1 MKVRFLPCDREL
13 ECSEG
18 MTILQ
23 AAQKLGLEVDA
34 PCGGHGKCGK
44 CLVKVENRTIQSRP
58 KGDDMEN
65 HAIQN
70 RQEGDAPASAL
81 ESCGE
86 SKQKPASVRGSQ
98 EESGWEADEQEVLA
112 CQTLLQDGMVI
123 NVEKNRDLSVVLS
136 SGAKTGAKSEGRMN
150 PLIYAPYHAAIDIGT
165 TTLACQILDGKTG
178 EVLSSGGALNPQQ
191 AFGADVVSRIQAAL
205 NGAMDELTS
214 LIRAALFELLSRT
227 AGQAGVSPNDIGII
241 GIVGN
246 PCMQQLFEGIL
257 PDNLARPPFS
267 VKLDQAKILP
277 AGEIF
282 PELPNAVVLSIPD
295 IFGYIGGDTMGCVL
309 SSDIYEAEEPVL
321 LVDIGTNGEMVL
333 GSQKRLVACATA
345 AGPAL
350 EGAGITF
357 GMRGSEGAI
366 DHVTVEDGRI
376 SCHVIGQPSEPAA
389 SGICGSGLIDAVALL
404 WTQGIINRRGRLPA
418 AADCPAFAQYLGE
431 KNGERIFYL
440 TDSIYLTQEDIR
452 QVQMAKGAIAAGIE
466 LMARELQI
474 EIRDIQKVYLAGA
487 FGSFIRKES
496 ACAIG
501 LLPQELAGRVDVIGN
516 AAIEGCRRMVC
527 DQNAFRLTETLSR
540 KIQALDLASVPGFAR
555 SYAKHMGF

>member
-1 MKVRFLPCDREL
+1 MKVCFFPGGREL

-18 MTILQ
+18 TTILQ
-23 AAQKLGLEVDA
+23 AVRELGLEVDA

-44 CLVKVENRTIQSRP
+44 CLIKVGQDVESRDMQNRP
-58 KGDDMEN
+58 KGD
-65 HAIQN
+65 
-70 RQEGDAPASAL
+70 APA
-81 ESCGE
+81 C
-86 SKQKPASVRGSQ
+86 VRDSRWK
-98 EESGWEADEQEVLA
+98 SGQDADWREVLA
-112 CQTLLQDGMVI
+112 CQTLLRDGMVI
-123 NVEKNRDLSVVLS
+123 NVEKIREPSVVLS
-136 SGAKTGAKSEGRMN
+136 AGAKTGAKAEVRMN
-150 PLIYAPYHAAIDIGT
+150 PLVSAPYHAAIDIGT
-165 TTLACQILDGKTG
+165 TTLACQILDGRTG
-178 EVLSSGGALNPQQ
+178 EALSSGGALNPQQ
-191 AFGADVVSRIQAAL
+191 AFGADVVSRIQAAQ

-214 LIRAALFELLSRT
+214 LIRGALSDLLLQV
-227 AGQAGVSPNDIGII
+227 AGQAGVSLCELGVI

-246 PCMQQLFEGIL
+246 PCMQQFFEGIL

-277 AGEIF
+277 AGEFF
-282 PELPNAVVLSIPD
+282 PELPNAVVLSVPD

-309 SSDIYEAEEPVL
+309 ASGIDEADEPVL

-333 GSQKRLVACATA
+333 GSRNRLVACATA

-350 EGAGITF
+350 EGAGITC
-357 GMRGSEGAI
+357 GMRGSAGAI
-366 DHVTVEDGRI
+366 DHVTMEDGEI
-376 SCHVIGQPSEPAA
+376 SCHVIGQPSSNPAIGQPSEFEEKTIQPADGKMSPAA
-389 SGICGSGLIDAVALL
+389 SGICGSGLIDAAALL
-404 WTQGIINRRGRLPA
+404 WTQGIVNRRGRLPA
-418 AADCPAFAQYLGE
+418 AAECPAFAQYLEE
-431 KNGERIFYL
+431 KNGERIFRL
-440 TDSIYLTQEDIR
+440 TDTVYLTQEDIR

-466 LMARELQI
+466 LMAKELQI

-496 ACAIG
+496 ACVIG

-527 DQNAFRLTETLSR
+527 DQDAFYLTEALSR